1 MSSAGSLTSLYRTHL
16 AQFPQRSILIEDGRA
31 LSYSAFEA
39 QVSQTC
45 VWLSRQGVVQGSRV
59 AVWLVNRSEW
69 LVLFFALARLGAT
82 LVAVNT
88 KYRSL
93 ELQNILGN
101 SQASILVLQLN
112 FRKIDFAQVIEGVD
126 GKQLP
131 WLQKIVM
138 LDAGNDAPAELL
150 GKPVTPFDAISNDND
165 TTAQHQPN
173 PANDAAHADALAVFF
188 TTSGTTKGP
197 KLVMHTQR
205 TLTEHAKDVAH
216 GYGFE
221 QADNRLLCALPFCGV
236 FGLNSALAAIAAGMP
251 LVLMDFFDA
260 ASASALIQA
269 ESVTHIFGSD
279 EMLRRLIEHVDQQA
293 LTRTE
298 RCEIPFPSLR
308 LFGFASF
315 SPRFVELARSLS
327 ARGFPLRGLYGSS
340 EVHALFSLQRENLP
354 LEDRAQGGGTPAASP
369 RARVRIRDID
379 TDTLC
384 APNIPGEI
392 EIFSPTLF
400 KGYFNNSEA
409 TAGAFTPDGYFKT
422 GDLGYLREDA
432 SFVYLS
438 RMGDTMRLGG
448 FLVDPSEIEH
458 ALAEQAGIES
468 AQVVGVEING
478 QLRPVAFAT
487 TKPGQPA
494 PDADSVRAALA
505 QQLAAFKVPVHV
517 WFIEAFPATQS
528 ANGLKFQRAK
538 LRDMALAR
546 LRGDDRDARDLG

>member
-1 MSSAGSLTSLYRTHL
+1 MSVAGSLASLYRTHL
-16 AQFPQRSILIEDGRA
+16 AQCPQRSILIEGGRA
-31 LSYSAFEA
+31 LSYSAFDA

-45 VWLSRQGVVQGSRV
+45 AWLSRQGVVQGSHV

-69 LVLFFALARLGAT
+69 LVLFFALAKLGAT
-82 LVAVNT
+82 LIAVNT
-88 KYRSL
+88 KYRSH

-101 SQASILVLQLN
+101 SQASLLVLQLN

-138 LDAGNDAPAELL
+138 LDAGHDTPNELL
-150 GKPVTPFDAISNDND
+150 GKPVIAFDAIARDNAPS
-165 TTAQHQPN
+165 TPHQPN
-173 PANDAAHADALAVFF
+173 PTNDEMHADALAAFF

-205 TLTEHAKDVAH
+205 TLTEHARDAAQ
-216 GYGFE
+216 GYDFE
-221 QADNRLLCALPFCGV
+221 QEGNRLLCALPFCGV
-236 FGLNSALAAIAAGMP
+236 FGLNSALAGIAAGMP

-260 ASASALIQA
+260 ASASSLIQS

-293 LTRTE
+293 SVLAE
-298 RCEIPFPSLR
+298 RCDIPFPSLR

-315 SPRFVELARSLS
+315 SPRFVELAQTLS

-340 EVHALFSLQRENLP
+340 EVHALFALQRDGLP
-354 LEDRAQGGGTPAASP
+354 MEDRAQGGGLPAASP

-379 TDTLC
+379 TGALC
-384 APNIPGEI
+384 APHMPGEI

-400 KGYFNNSEA
+400 KGYFNNAEA
-409 TAGAFTPDGYFKT
+409 TASAFTPDGYFKT
-422 GDLGYLREDA
+422 GDLGYLRDDA

-494 PDADSVRAALA
+494 PDADSVRAQLA

-546 LRGDDRDARDLG
+546 LRGDDGDTRNLG

>member
-1 MSSAGSLTSLYRTHL
+1 MSVAGSLASLYRSHL
-16 AQFPQRSILIEDGRA
+16 AQFPHRSILIESGRA
-31 LSYSAFEA
+31 LSYGTFDA

-45 VWLSRQGVVQGSRV
+45 TWLSHQGVIHGSRV

-88 KYRSL
+88 KYRSH

-101 SQASILVLQLN
+101 SQASLLVLQLN

-138 LDAGNDAPAELL
+138 LDAGHDTPTELL
-150 GKPVTPFDAISNDND
+150 GKPVIPFDAIAIDRNSL
-165 TTAQHQPN
+165 AQHQRN
-173 PANDAAHADALAVFF
+173 PSNDALHADALAAFF

-205 TLTEHAKDVAH
+205 TLTEHARDVA
-216 GYGFE
+216 YSYDFE
-221 QADNRLLCALPFCGV
+221 QAGNRLLCALPFCGV

-260 ASASALIQA
+260 ASASALIQR

-293 LTRTE
+293 LDRAE
-298 RCEIPFPSLR
+298 RCDIPFPSLR

-315 SPRFVELARSLS
+315 SPRFVELARTLS

-340 EVHALFSLQRENLP
+340 EVHALFALQREELSI
-354 LEDRAQGGGTPAASP
+354 EDRAHGGGIPAASP

-379 TDTLC
+379 TDALC
-384 APNIPGEI
+384 APNMPGEI

-400 KGYFNNSEA
+400 KGYFNNADA
-409 TAGAFTPDGYFKT
+409 TASAFTPDGYFKT
-422 GDLGYLREDA
+422 GDLGYLREDE

-448 FLVDPSEIEH
+448 FLVDPTEIEH

-487 TKPGQPA
+487 IKSGQPA
-494 PDADSVRAALA
+494 PNADSVRTQLA

-538 LRDMALAR
+538 LRDMALMR
-546 LRGDDRDARDLG
+546 LRGDDRDARDLS

>member
-1 MSSAGSLTSLYRTHL
+1 
-16 AQFPQRSILIEDGRA
+16 
-31 LSYSAFEA
+31 
-39 QVSQTC
+39 
-45 VWLSRQGVVQGSRV
+45 
-59 AVWLVNRSEW
+59 
-69 LVLFFALARLGAT
+69 
-82 LVAVNT
+82 
-88 KYRSL
+88 
-93 ELQNILGN
+93 
-101 SQASILVLQLN
+101 
-112 FRKIDFAQVIEGVD
+112 
-126 GKQLP
+126 
-131 WLQKIVM
+131 
-138 LDAGNDAPAELL
+138 
-150 GKPVTPFDAISNDND
+150 
-165 TTAQHQPN
+165 
-173 PANDAAHADALAVFF
+173 
-188 TTSGTTKGP
+188 
-197 KLVMHTQR
+197 
-205 TLTEHAKDVAH
+205 
-216 GYGFE
+216 
-221 QADNRLLCALPFCGV
+221 
-236 FGLNSALAAIAAGMP
+236 
-251 LVLMDFFDA
+251 
-260 ASASALIQA
+260 
-269 ESVTHIFGSD
+269 
-279 EMLRRLIEHVDQQA
+279 
-293 LTRTE
+293 
-298 RCEIPFPSLR
+298 
-308 LFGFASF
+308 
-315 SPRFVELARSLS
+315 
-327 ARGFPLRGLYGSS
+327 
-340 EVHALFSLQRENLP
+340 VHALFSLQRENLP

-400 KGYFNNSEA
+400 KGYFNNAEA
-409 TAGAFTPDGYFKT
+409 TASAFTPDGYFKT

-494 PDADSVRAALA
+494 PDADSVREQLA

-546 LRGDDRDARDLG
+546 LRGDDRDTRDLG

>member
-1 MSSAGSLTSLYRTHL
+1 MSVAGSLVSLYRTHL
-16 AQFPQRSILIEDGRA
+16 AQFPHRSILIEGGRA
-31 LSYSAFEA
+31 LSYSAFDA
-39 QVSQTC
+39 QVSQTYA
-45 VWLSRQGVVQGSRV
+45 WLSRQGVVQGSRV

-88 KYRSL
+88 KYRSH

-101 SQASILVLQLN
+101 SQASLLVLQLN

-126 GKQLP
+126 GRQLP
-131 WLQKIVM
+131 CLQKIVM
-138 LDAGNDAPAELL
+138 LDAGHDTPTELL
-150 GKPVTPFDAISNDND
+150 SKPVIAFDAIASDND
-165 TTAQHQPN
+165 SSAQHQPN
-173 PANDAAHADALAVFF
+173 SSNDALHADALAAFF

-205 TLTEHAKDVAH
+205 TLTEHARDVAH
-216 GYGFE
+216 GYDFD
-221 QADNRLLCALPFCGV
+221 QAGNRLLCALPFCGV

-260 ASASALIQA
+260 ASATALIQV
-269 ESVTHIFGSD
+269 ENVTHIFGSD
-279 EMLRRLIEHVDQQA
+279 EMLRRLIEHVDQQTLA
-293 LTRTE
+293 HGE
-298 RCEIPFPSLR
+298 RCDIPFPSLR

-315 SPRFVELARSLS
+315 SPRFVELAQTLS
-327 ARGFPLRGLYGSS
+327 TRGFPLHGLYGSS
-340 EVHALFSLQRENLP
+340 EVHALFSLQREGFP
-354 LEDRAQGGGTPAASP
+354 LKDRAQGGGKPAASP

-379 TDTLC
+379 TDALC

-392 EIFSPTLF
+392 EIYSPTLF
-400 KGYFNNSEA
+400 KGYFNNAEA
-409 TAGAFTPDGYFKT
+409 TASAFTPDGYFKT

-448 FLVDPSEIEH
+448 FLVDPTQIEH

-487 TKPGQPA
+487 TTPGQPA
-494 PDADSVRAALA
+494 PDADSVRAQLA

-528 ANGLKFQRAK
+528 ANGLKFQRVK

-546 LRGDDRDARDLG
+546 LRGDDRDTRDLG